1 MIMTE
6 ADAHRILDLRTQTV
20 LTGELVLYKNE
31 ENVSYSEGN
40 DPFVKQR
47 VMFQNSDQIELGNTD
62 RERNEGTLVFDIF
75 CRSGTGS
82 AASNALLNKIKVG
95 FRGKRL
101 DGVTLA
107 GVNSLGESEAHNWL
121 ISTYLI
127 PFYFYSI

>member
-20 LTGELVLYKNE
+20 LAGELVLYKNE

-40 DPFVKQR
+40 DPYVKQR
-47 VMFQNSDQIELGNTD
+47 VMFQNSDQIELGNTE

-82 AASNALLNKIKVG
+82 AAQNALLNKNKSRSSIQNATPNHPAIYP
-95 FRGKRL
+95 L
-101 DGVTLA
+101 NQQA
-107 GVNSLGESEAHNWL
+107 G
-121 ISTYLI
+121 
-127 PFYFYSI
+127 